1 MFDWWLINVTQ
12 PLSELN
18 IFLHYGILLVASYL
32 IFRVAL
38 RLMTKIKLIW
48 LGRVLLIGFIFLEL
62 INLGF

>member
-1 MFDWWLINVTQ
+1 MFNWWQINVTQ

-48 LGRVLLIGFIFLEL
+48 LGRTIFVLSIFFTLIFL
-62 INLGF
+62 GF